1 MDGFHGDVAQDY
13 LVSMF
18 DPDGC
23 IKPRSVRPVW
33 TTFISDIDLRPR
45 SVGEFQGSGWIV
57 GINMR
62 LHRCT
67 DVHAVL
73 CSHVKI
79 NMNVAAWVYDDSA
92 IMFLAANEITALG
105 QIGVIN
111 IFK

>member
-1 MDGFHGDVAQDY
+1 MDGFHDDVAQDY

-33 TTFISDIDLRPR
+33 TTFIRDIDLSPR
-45 SVGEFQGSGWIV
+45 SVGEFQGPGYIV
-57 GINMR
+57 GMYMR
-62 LHRCT
+62 FRHGN

-79 NMNVAAWVYDDSA
+79 NLNVAAWVYDDSA
-92 IMFLAANEITALG
+92 IIFLAANEITALG
-105 QIGVIN
+105 QSGVIN
-111 IFK
+111 MFK